1 MNAGRWVLLSRLW
14 LLRGLLAA
22 GAALPATVHALV
34 SDRAQPVKV
43 SADRVEIN
51 QKTGHSEYRGNV
63 TLVQGSL
70 RIRADFV
77 RVTNA
82 GRDIVSVHASGKP
95 VTFHQKLD
103 GDKGEVDAS
112 ALKVTY
118 FAREGRVDLHDKV
131 SFRRGGDVFDTQV
144 LRYYLESGHMNAAG
158 GKPGE
163 RVRSV
168 LTPKRKDTIPAPTT
182 AAPVPSGLAPA
193 TPANPPA
200 PSP

>member
-1 MNAGRWVLLSRLW
+1 MNAGRWGLLSRLW
-14 LLRGLLAA
+14 LLRGLLA
-22 GAALPATVHALV
+22 GSVALPAAVHALV

-51 QKTGHSEYRGNV
+51 QKTGQSEYRGNV

-82 GRDIVSVHASGKP
+82 GRDIVSVHATGKP

-112 ALKVTY
+112 ALKVNY
-118 FAREGRVDLHDKV
+118 FAREGRVELHDRV
-131 SFRRGGDVFDTQV
+131 NFRRGGDVFDTQV
-144 LRYYLESGHMNAAG
+144 LRYYLESGHMNASG

-168 LTPKRKDTIPAPTT
+168 LTPKRKEVIPAPMT
-182 AAPVPSGLAPA
+182 AAPNTAAPA
-193 TPANPPA
+193 AGTSAPPSPA
-200 PSP
+200 P

>member
-1 MNAGRWVLLSRLW
+1 MGVT
-14 LLRGLLAA
+14 
-22 GAALPATVHALV
+22 LPARVYALA
-34 SDRAQPVKV
+34 SDRAEPVKV

-51 QKTGHSEYRGNV
+51 QKTGQSEYRGNV

-82 GRDIVSVHASGKP
+82 GRDIVSVHATGKP

-112 ALKVTY
+112 ALKVNY
-118 FAREGRVDLHDKV
+118 FAREGRVDLRGKV
-131 SFRRGGDVFDTQV
+131 NFRRGGDVFDTQV

-158 GKPGE
+158 DKPGE

-168 LTPKRKDTIPAPTT
+168 LTPKRKDATPMPTT
-182 AAPVPSGLAPA
+182 AAPTTGVPAPA
-193 TPANPPA
+193 AKPQA

>member
-1 MNAGRWVLLSRLW
+1 MSARLLTLVSRPW
-14 LLRGLLAA
+14 LLHGLLAA
-22 GAALPATVHALV
+22 GVALPAPIYALV

-112 ALKVTY
+112 ALKVDY
-118 FAREGRVDLHDKV
+118 FAREGRVDLRDKV
-131 SFRRGGDVFDTQV
+131 SFRRGEDVFDTQT

-158 GKPGE
+158 SGKPGE

-168 LTPKRKDTIPAPTT
+168 VTPKRKSTPPAPTTAPTT
-182 AAPVPSGLAPA
+182 AAPAG
-193 TPANPPA
+193 

>member
-1 MNAGRWVLLSRLW
+1 MNAGRLSWVLRLS
-14 LLRGLLAA
+14 LAA
-22 GAALPATVHALV
+22 WVAAPATVFALAA
-34 SDRAQPVKV
+34 DRAQPVKV

-51 QKTGHSEYRGNV
+51 QKTGQSEYRGNV

-70 RIRADFV
+70 RIRADLV

-82 GRDIVSVHASGKP
+82 GRDIVSVHATGKP

-112 ALKVTY
+112 ALKVDY
-118 FAREGRVDLHDKV
+118 FAREGRVDLRDKV
-131 SFRRGGDVFDTQV
+131 NFRRGGDVFHTQV

-168 LTPKRKDTIPAPTT
+168 VTPKRKSAIPPPTT
-182 AAPVPSGLAPA
+182 AAPAAAAP
-193 TPANPPA
+193 TPTSPEA